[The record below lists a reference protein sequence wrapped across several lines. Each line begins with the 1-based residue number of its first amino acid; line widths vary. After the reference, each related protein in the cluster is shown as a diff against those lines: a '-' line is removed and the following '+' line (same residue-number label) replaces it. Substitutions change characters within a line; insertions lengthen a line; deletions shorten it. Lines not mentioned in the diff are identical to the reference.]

1 MKLHHSFY
9 LLLILGVIVLI
20 SGVDPE
26 KSDLKSPNILFIEVD
41 DLTAKYLGMNG
52 AGFAETP
59 HIDRLADE
67 GVYFENAVCQGA
79 MCGPSRNS
87 LITALYP
94 HNLGFYENKQIKSLP
109 KDVWTFPK
117 ALQQTGYETFWV
129 GKCHIKPNLSG
140 IKGKNRTDRKNLAMK
155 VQMGFDHV
163 FQSAGRVV
171 ALRTAKKAIKK
182 GQWTYGLDAYADS
195 LYEKGLIDQFL
206 SENGEKA
213 TNLDGDREYMDGFF
227 TSMTIDQLSE
237 YEGEKPFFM
246 WTNFSCPH
254 GPFDVPQNYH
264 DMVNADDMPDPI
276 RAESETFEIPAALKP
291 KKNKMDPDETLS
303 YRAAYMAS
311 IQYVDHQVGRLMK
324 YIQNSRYADN
334 TLVVFFS
341 DHGIM
346 TGDHGLLHKSTL
358 FKEVLDPSLIIWY
371 PKQFTAK
378 RIKAPVE
385 LLDLGK
391 TVMDMAGASEAF
403 KANCPNG
410 YSLLPLLAGEGS
422 FDHPGVV
429 FSEIEGFR
437 SVFDG
442 RYKYI
447 DNAEMPILFDLQQN
461 PDETINYSD
470 ENPEIVALL
479 KQKHDDWIQRSG
491 SILPAGG
498 EEGEDED

>member
-1 MKLHHSFY
+1 MKSIFQKMP
-9 LLLILGVIVLI
+9 LLMLIWFVITSAQI
-20 SGVDPE
+20 DDGNKPQ
-26 KSDLKSPNILFIEVD
+26 SPNFLFIEVD
-41 DLTAKYLGMNG
+41 DLTAKYLGCNG
-52 AGFAETP
+52 AEFAQTP
-59 HIDRLADE
+59 NIDKLADE

-94 HNLGFYENKQIKSLP
+94 HNLGFYENKQMKSLP
-109 KDVWTFPK
+109 KDIWTFPK
-117 ALQQTGYETFWV
+117 ALQDEGYKTYWV
-129 GKCHIKPNLSG
+129 GKCHIKPNTGG
-140 IKGKNRTDRKNLAMK
+140 IKAKDRTDRKNKAMME
-155 VQMGFDHV
+155 QMGFDHV

-171 ALRTAKKAIKK
+171 ALRTAKKARKS
-182 GQWTYGLDAYADS
+182 GEWMYGMDAYADS
-195 LYEKGLIDQFL
+195 LYKKGLIDQFL

-227 TSMTIDQLSE
+227 TSMTIDQLSD
-237 YEGEKPFFM
+237 YQGEKPFFM

-264 DMVNADDMPDPI
+264 DMVNVDDMPDPI

-311 IQYVDHQVGRLMK
+311 IRYVDHQVGRLMK
-324 YIQNSRYADN
+324 FIQNSRYADN
-334 TLVVFFS
+334 TLVVFYS

-371 PKQFTAK
+371 PEKFSPK
-378 RIKAPVE
+378 RISAPVE

-391 TVMDMAGASEAF
+391 TVLDMAGADEKSLEE
-403 KANCPNG
+403 CPNG
-410 YSLLPLLAGEGS
+410 YSLLPLLKDGAGFE
-422 FDHPGVV
+422 HPGVV
-429 FSEIEGFR
+429 FSEIEGYR

-447 DNAEMPILFDLQQN
+447 DNDETPILFDLKTN
-461 PDETINYSD
+461 PDETVNFAQMHPGLVQS
-470 ENPEIVALL
+470 L
-479 KQKHDDWIQRSG
+479 KKKHDEWIERSG
-491 SILPAGG
+491 PILPAGG
-498 EEGEDED
+498 LEH